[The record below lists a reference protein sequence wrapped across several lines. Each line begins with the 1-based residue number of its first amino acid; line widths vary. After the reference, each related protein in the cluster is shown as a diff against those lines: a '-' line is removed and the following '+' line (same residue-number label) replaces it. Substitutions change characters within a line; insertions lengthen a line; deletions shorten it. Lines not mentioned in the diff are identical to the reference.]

1 MNRIV
6 STILV
11 LLASTSLAAD
21 WSLYDHIDD
30 VFAYDG
36 RYLREF
42 RYGEADLR
50 GRRGGRLMRSVFAK
64 PDGGLRPFADGMGVK
79 GESREGQVLLSG
91 ESVMNPTIAEFVV
104 TGGTKLR
111 FDHGLSDRSVKKGNH
126 GSRFVVELFAGDLK
140 QDHTIIIKENAWA
153 SRSIPL
159 PDARQVLVRLTAFR
173 RNNANTNW
181 TGLVLRGDGKV
192 GTRVQARTLS
202 PNHSKV
208 GKMDFTL
215 KPSPHRLTARKGY
228 DILFYRG
235 KPWLSYAVKGFPRG
249 SHEYQTSVGVNTYY
263 VEGMT
268 FARLWPEGAKGVVVP
283 EDSSI
288 NVDLQLCQR
297 YNLPFKCPMS
307 LAHCSPFLPA
317 WLVAKE
323 NLGIEGYK
331 LRKGGE
337 THTSFIKP
345 KTMHYHKKGIEGW
358 IKPFAGQPKAFV
370 FSQEDDASLWDDQS
384 ADALT
389 SWRAWLH
396 RRFDGDFAAFAK
408 YVGGAKGV
416 KGFDNVPHT
425 ERFNA
430 DERFG
435 YPMRLA
441 YMKMLWISESYGD
454 YLAEMFR
461 HVRKLAPGVPLT
473 QRYVNWSHGPYVS
486 RRVGA
491 DYSYTFGHL
500 TTEGVPN
507 SYGIGKKYWTG
518 IYAHMGTLPLPR
530 GGSIGKT
537 YSRDIR
543 RGAMDEREWRIN
555 AYTSIANGA
564 CGFEYSTLTP
574 SWGKRWWSAALLD
587 HDFKPTPT
595 GVAGIKV
602 MKEVLDY
609 SKYMMHYEHFDDVAV
624 FHDAGF
630 NTARF
635 GGRWGQSKVGLYAL
649 IRETNFHA
657 AVLDDWDMTADNLRE
672 RKVLVLGGTVSIAPE
687 IQDAIR
693 TYVREGGT
701 LIALFCSD
709 GQGFPGC
716 NSYAYASRPRE
727 STAERSFEQPLAVAH
742 LGDVLGIQAGSGTA
756 ARSEIVSDDRG
767 AISLAGFNALADE
780 KRWVAQQACVAEWKP
795 VRGARVL
802 ARFDDNAPAVIE
814 NRFGKGRAITF
825 AVDLGLIANNITLPE
840 LYTWW
845 SDLLTSVGCR
855 RIVDTANCFVEVGAW
870 HDDEGNRLVIL
881 VNHNDDESQTAALPD
896 GRRVTLAAG
905 EAKPFLLR

>member
-1 MNRIV
+1 MNP
-6 STILV
+6 TM
-11 LLASTSLAAD
+11 LLPFALGASCVAAD

-36 RYLREF
+36 QYLREF
-42 RYGEADLR
+42 KYAEADLR
-50 GRRGGRLMRSVFAK
+50 GLRGGRLMRSAFAK

-79 GESREGQVLLSG
+79 GEGREGQVLLAG
-91 ESVMNPTIAEFVV
+91 ENVMDPTVAEFVV
-104 TGGTKLR
+104 TGGTKLT
-111 FDHGLSDRSVKKGNH
+111 FDYGLSDRAVQRGNH
-126 GSRFVVELFAGDLK
+126 GSRLLVELLAGDQK
-140 QDHTIIIKENAWA
+140 QDHTITIKENAWA
-153 SRSIPL
+153 SRTIPL
-159 PDARQVLVRLTAFR
+159 PAARQVLVRLIAFR
-173 RNNANTNW
+173 RNNASTNW

-192 GTRVQARTLS
+192 GTREQARALS
-202 PNHSKV
+202 PNRDKV

-215 KPSPHRLTARKGY
+215 KPSPHRLTAREGY

-235 KPWLSYAVKGFPRG
+235 TPWLSYAVKGFPRG
-249 SHEYQTSVGVNTYY
+249 CHEYQVGVGVNTYY

-268 FARLWPEGAKGVVVP
+268 FTRCWPEGAEGVVVP

-323 NLGIEGYK
+323 NLGLEGYK
-331 LRKGGE
+331 LRKGGA
-337 THTSFIKP
+337 THASFIKP
-345 KTMHYHKKGIEGW
+345 KTMHYHKKGLEGW

-384 ADALT
+384 ADAMA
-389 SWRAWLH
+389 SWRAWL
-396 RRFDGDFAAFAK
+396 RKRFDGDFSAFAE
-408 YVGGAKGV
+408 YVDGAKGV
-416 KGFDNVPHT
+416 TSFDRVPHT

-435 YPMRLA
+435 HPMRLA
-441 YMKMLWISESYGD
+441 YLKMLWISESYGD

-461 HVRKLAPGVPLT
+461 YVRKLAPGVPLT
-473 QRYVNWSHGPYVS
+473 QRYVNWPHGPYVS
-486 RRVGA
+486 RRVNA

-555 AYTSIANGA
+555 AYTSIANGC

-574 SWGKRWWSAALLD
+574 SWGERWWPAALLD

-602 MKEVLDY
+602 MKEVLGY

-630 NTARF
+630 NTAYF

-657 AVLDDWDMTADNLRE
+657 AVLDDWDMTAENLRG

-693 TYVREGGT
+693 ICVREGGT

-727 STAERSFEQPLAVAH
+727 SATERSFELPRAVAH
-742 LGDVLGIQAGSGTA
+742 LGDVLGIHTGSGAA
-756 ARSEIVSDDRG
+756 ARAVIVSDDRG
-767 AISLAGFNALADE
+767 AISLAGFNALVDE
-780 KRWVAQQACVAEWKP
+780 KRSVAQQACVAEWRP
-795 VRGARVL
+795 TRAARVL

-825 AVDLGLIANNITLPE
+825 AVDLGLIANNITLPK
-840 LYTWW
+840 LYAWW
-845 SDLLTSVGCR
+845 SDLLTSAGCR
-855 RIVDTANCFVEVGAW
+855 RAIDMGNCFVEAGAW
-870 HDDEGNRLVIL
+870 HDDDGNRFVIL
-881 VNHNDDESQTAALPD
+881 INHNDDQPQMATLPD
-896 GRRVTLAAG
+896 GRRVMLGAG
-905 EAKPFLLR
+905 EAKPFVLR